1 MGPRNK
7 RSAVPTS
14 VGVDLQNFHSW
25 NKFHI
30 ISESNYFKEIFKAP
44 FAFTL
49 RERMQKRNGNRNG
62 NHFLARQNVWHRFT
76 SVTTRLV
83 TRGPLLSPRRSTLRR
98 LKTSILNSSD
108 DFDKLSYSAISTVKE
123 NYEDNDESLECNIFL
138 NSLLTIYIWWY
149 AWKTVSEWKFKI
161 ITDMKINQAEKVR
174 KFTCFLGWNKL

>member
-1 MGPRNK
+1 MIYSLLSSPLVVVVCHRTKTCGCK
-7 RSAVPTS
+7 RRFPLT
-14 VGVDLQNFHSW
+14 
-25 NKFHI
+25 
-30 ISESNYFKEIFKAP
+30 
-44 FAFTL
+44 
-49 RERMQKRNGNRNG
+49 NRNS

-108 DFDKLSYSAISTVKE
+108 DLLNSVTLPFPPWKKITRITMRALSVTF
-123 NYEDNDESLECNIFL
+123 FL

-149 AWKTVSEWKFKI
+149 AWKTVLEWKFKI